1 MKIKD
6 RVNLRIAIE
15 DGLKAGKT
23 KYCAVV
29 INKANNV
36 WTIVYSDDEV
46 ATTDSNQI
54 VINIDYT
61 KHISYWRRNNYHK
74 WVFALALKSS
84 EKASAW
90 LQMIDEQVYGI
101 KANPDAEHGI
111 KITDSILKNIELKNK
126 TDLKHIISTVSL
138 LTIYVNPNTGEWS
151 EVKKDGYDIY
161 YIRPRLGLSYYKANS
176 MRVYEQAIA
185 DEKTTMLTAIIQA
198 IEVDMLGVEFING
211 RKIYKKGML

>member
-6 RVNLRIAIE
+6 RGNLRIAIE

-29 INKANNV
+29 INKTNNV
-36 WTIVYSDDEV
+36 WNVIYGDDKV

-90 LQMIDEQVYGI
+90 LQMIDEEVYGI
-101 KANPDAEHGI
+101 KSNVDAEHGV
-111 KITDSILKNIELKNK
+111 KITDSILKSIELKNK
-126 TDLKHIISTVSL
+126 TELKHIISTVSL
-138 LTIYVNPNTGEWS
+138 LTIYVNPSTGEWS
-151 EVKKDGYDIY
+151 EVKKDGFDIY
-161 YIRPRLGLSYYKANS
+161 TIRPKLGLSYYKANN
-176 MRVYEQAIA
+176 MRVYEQSTAN
-185 DEKTTMLTAIIQA
+185 DRTTMLSAVIQA

-211 RKIYKKGML
+211 RKIHKKGML